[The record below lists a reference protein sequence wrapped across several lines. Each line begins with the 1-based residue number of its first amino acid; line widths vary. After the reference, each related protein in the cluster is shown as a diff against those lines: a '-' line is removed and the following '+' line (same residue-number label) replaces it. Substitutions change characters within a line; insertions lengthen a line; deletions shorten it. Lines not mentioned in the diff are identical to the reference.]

1 MKKMVSVLCFIVTL
15 VIFAADMYFGIAV
28 SIDVKL
34 QFAELAA
41 NGASGH
47 ELFGVGLDVLVFG
60 VVLLS
65 IIGGVTALISRKLA
79 HCKVVKAASAIICP
93 LFLLPGCISIL
104 ILSCG

>member
-41 NGASGH
+41 KGASGH

-65 IIGGVTALISRKLA
+65 IIGGAFSLVSRKTAQFRLI
-79 HCKVVKAASAIICP
+79 KKASSVLCP
-93 LFLLPGCISIL
+93 MFLLPGCISIL

>member
-1 MKKMVSVLCFIVTL
+1 MKKMVSVLCFIVAL

-41 NGASGH
+41 KGASGH

-60 VVLLS
+60 VLLLS

>member
-15 VIFAADMYFGIAV
+15 VIFAADMYFGIAG

-41 NGASGH
+41 KGASGH
-47 ELFGVGLDVLVFG
+47 ELWGVGLDVLVFG

-93 LFLLPGCISIL
+93 LFLLPSCISII
-104 ILSCG
+104 ILYCG